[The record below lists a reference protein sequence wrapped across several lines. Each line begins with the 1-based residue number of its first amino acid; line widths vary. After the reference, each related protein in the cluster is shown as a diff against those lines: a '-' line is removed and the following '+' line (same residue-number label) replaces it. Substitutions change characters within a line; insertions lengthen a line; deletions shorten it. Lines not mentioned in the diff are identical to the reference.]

1 MTYVDKYSGSHPDGG
16 PSMEVV
22 AARHVAVM
30 CSKCRCGSKK
40 DPTEVR
46 SVGSRSWISC
56 FRCLGQ
62 IKQLS

>member
-1 MTYVDKYSGSHPDGG
+1 MTHVDKYSGQHPDGG
-16 PSMEVV
+16 PAMEVV
-22 AARHVAVM
+22 WARAKAAAT
-30 CSKCRCGSKK
+30 KECRCGKKK